1 MTFSPSHR
9 LAFPTSSRWIVGKK
23 VSRSYHR
30 LYCTAGSLAPFTR
43 QPCFFFSSL
52 LESVISSFPSPRLFS
67 PDTRQM
73 DPLSVVGLIESSLGL
88 ALQFGSAAKT
98 LNDIAGK
105 YKNVK
110 LATKFLAQNLDIL
123 QLTWSQICQWFEA
136 HVDDGSLRD
145 NDLVKRVRS
154 FLETGTLVMEALVQD
169 LLEYDV
175 DNLNFAQRSKL
186 IWNENT
192 LQGHQV
198 RIRDQILSMS
208 LFLQA
213 VKL

>member
-1 MTFSPSHR
+1 MDP
-9 LAFPTSSRWIVGKK
+9 I
-23 VSRSYHR
+23 
-30 LYCTAGSLAPFTR
+30 
-43 QPCFFFSSL
+43 
-52 LESVISSFPSPRLFS
+52 SVI
-67 PDTRQM
+67 
-73 DPLSVVGLIESSLGL
+73 GLVESSLSL
-88 ALQFGSAAKT
+88 ALQFGSAAKA
-98 LNDIAGK
+98 LNDVAAK

-110 LATKFLAQNLDIL
+110 LATKSLAQNLDIL
-123 QLTWSQICQWFEA
+123 QLTWSQIGQWFEA

-154 FLETGTLVMEALVQD
+154 FLETGTLVMEALEQD

-175 DNLNFAQRSKL
+175 ENLNFAQRSKL

-192 LQGHQV
+192 LQGHQI
-198 RIRDQILSMS
+198 RIRDQTLSMS